1 VKQNDKVTSTR
12 IPPGRQKWGK
22 NGKKEMKT
30 KGTPIYR
37 IRHQEQS
44 ETINAMHPGN
54 ILKDDTRMHGA
65 ACYADEGGKTKAE
78 EFYRHCVS
86 ITSLHDL
93 FPSIVVETVGL
104 SLSLERESTR
114 EALRL
119 VVVVTAEGMAAG
131 RGESSAAVHHV
142 EENAGIDVDVSGTTH
157 APHASHA
164 THTSHTSHTTEATAC
179 KHLSR
184 VDEIIAIVVSSA
196 LPI

>member
-1 VKQNDKVTSTR
+1 MKQNDKEPR
-12 IPPGRQKWGK
+12 PGYHQADKVGNK
-22 NGKKEMKT
+22 NGKEMKT

-78 EFYRHCVS
+78 EFYRRCGINHIAS
-86 ITSLHDL
+86 RPFS
-93 FPSIVVETVGL
+93 SIVVETVGL

-119 VVVVTAEGMAAG
+119 VVVAAEGMAAG

-157 APHASHA
+157 ASHA
-164 THTSHTSHTTEATAC
+164 AHTSHTTEATAC